1 MRRCGLLAAF
11 ALRGAFF
18 YDARFCRA
26 KLSLA
31 LSVAAPE
38 TLNRKYTSYTLDS
51 DARH

>member
-1 MRRCGLLAAF
+1 MRLAAF

-18 YDARFCRA
+18 YDARFGA

>member
-1 MRRCGLLAAF
+1 MRLAAF
-11 ALRGAFF
+11 ALRGA